1 MKKSLYILAFAVMF
15 IRFPMVSAWADDE
28 SIVKDE
34 PRKYRTARNQMVE
47 SQIAS
52 RGVADPLVL
61 KAMRTVP
68 RHLFVPEDLRSSAYN
83 DYPLPIGEG
92 QTISQPYIVAVMTEI
107 LQLTGTE
114 KVLEI
119 GTGSGYQAA
128 VLSIAA
134 AEVFSIEIK
143 EVLHKKSAETLKS
156 LNFENVSTRHGDGY
170 FGWEEEAPF
179 DAVMITAAVS
189 HIPPPLLAQLKDGGL
204 MVLPL
209 GDPFG
214 YTGQMLILVEKH
226 GDRTTVRNL
235 GGVRFVPM
243 TGRALE

>member
-1 MKKSLYILAFAVMF
+1 MKQSTIFLVFAIVLLGL
-15 IRFPMVSAWADDE
+15 PSKAAWADDE

-34 PRKYRTARNQMVE
+34 PQKYRDARAGMVE
-47 SQIAS
+47 HQIAS
-52 RGVADPLVL
+52 RRVTDPLVL
-61 KAMRTVP
+61 KAMGTVP
-68 RHLFVPEDLRSSAYN
+68 RHLFVPDDLRSSAYH

-92 QTISQPYIVAVMTEI
+92 QTISQPYIVAVMTE
-107 LQLTGTE
+107 LLRLTGTE

-128 VLSIAA
+128 VLSMVA

-143 EVLHKKSAETLKS
+143 EVLHKRSAETLKS
-156 LNFENVSTRHGDGY
+156 LDFANVSTRHGDGY

-179 DAVMITAAVS
+179 DAIMITAAVD
-189 HIPPPLLAQLKDGGL
+189 HIPSPLLAQLKDGGL

-214 YTGQMLILVEKH
+214 YTGQMLVLVEKR
-226 GDRTTVRNL
+226 GEETTVWNL

>member
-1 MKKSLYILAFAVMF
+1 MKKSFLF
-15 IRFPMVSAWADDE
+15 IVIVTLLLGWPFSAAWADDE
-28 SIVKDE
+28 SIVEDE
-34 PRKYRTARNQMVE
+34 PQRYRDARAMMVE
-47 SQIAS
+47 RQIAS

-61 KAMRTVP
+61 KAMRMVP
-68 RHLFVPEDLRSSAYN
+68 RHLFVPDDLRSSAYN

-92 QTISQPYIVAVMTEI
+92 QTISQPYIVAVMTET
-107 LQLTGTE
+107 LQLTGSE

-128 VLSIAA
+128 VLSLVA

-143 EVLHKKSAETLKS
+143 EVLYERSKETLQS
-156 LNFENVSTRHGDGY
+156 LEIENVSTRHGDGY

-179 DAVMITAAVS
+179 DAIMITAAVD
-189 HIPPPLLAQLKDGGL
+189 HIPQPLLAQLKDGGQ

-226 GDRTTVRNL
+226 GEETTVWNL